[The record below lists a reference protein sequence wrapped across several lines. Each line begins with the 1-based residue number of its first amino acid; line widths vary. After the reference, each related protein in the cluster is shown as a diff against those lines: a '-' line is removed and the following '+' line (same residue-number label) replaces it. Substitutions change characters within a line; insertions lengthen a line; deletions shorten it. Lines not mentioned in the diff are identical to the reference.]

1 MSLCWKMLH
10 RLSEEKS
17 NHQSWPAVNPASD
30 KKTQL
35 GEKAETWSRCKE
47 WGTAECS
54 VLNWDICSAPS
65 PPEAHGLLR
74 KRRMKEWKRKILQ
87 RNGVSG
93 PVLPQARQNPTMER
107 GGGHEIL
114 TIDKELL
121 LGERQSAIFKD
132 VTSGVLFTHQW
143 NSHI

>member
-1 MSLCWKMLH
+1 
-10 RLSEEKS
+10 
-17 NHQSWPAVNPASD
+17 
-30 KKTQL
+30 
-35 GEKAETWSRCKE
+35 
-47 WGTAECS
+47 
-54 VLNWDICSAPS
+54 
-65 PPEAHGLLR
+65 
-74 KRRMKEWKRKILQ
+74 MKEWKRKILQ

-132 VTSGVLFTHQW
+132 VTSGVLFTHQ
-143 NSHI
+143 